1 MITRP
6 SLRLFAALFFVG
18 ILSEIPLP
26 GDDRAPSA
34 PAFWTPKDPPG
45 AEYRLEARIA
55 VEAGVVGVSGGGTV
69 TLTNTASR
77 PLAVLAFDWTVS
89 HAQTLELT
97 VDGRPLRRLNEGLG
111 LPPATPI
118 FYELPAPL
126 GPGKKARIDMVFSFK
141 AATNDGQIS
150 LRTWHPRLWWE
161 GMPVRD
167 SFKVKLDIPAGYA
180 MAVSGRLNPRTGYY
194 ENDCVTTSF
203 GLFLSNA
210 LQAESREADVAER
223 ERESL

>member
-1 MITRP
+1 MITRH
-6 SLRLFAALFFVG
+6 SLRFFAALFFVG

-150 LRTWHPRLWWE
+150 LRTGTPACGGRGCRSAIPLRSSWISR
-161 GMPVRD
+161 RD
-167 SFKVKLDIPAGYA
+167 TPWPSAAASIR
-180 MAVSGRLNPRTGYY
+180 GRAITK
-194 ENDCVTTSF
+194 TI
-203 GLFLSNA
+203 A
-210 LQAESREADVAER
+210 
-223 ERESL
+223 